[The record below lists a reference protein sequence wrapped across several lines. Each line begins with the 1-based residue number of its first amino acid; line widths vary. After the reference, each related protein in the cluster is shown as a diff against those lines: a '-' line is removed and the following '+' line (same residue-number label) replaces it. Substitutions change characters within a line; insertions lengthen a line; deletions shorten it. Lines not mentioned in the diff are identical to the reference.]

1 MTDKNSIRLLWRQ
14 GDSVAEI
21 ARKTGVSRDTV
32 YKYRDMDD
40 FSPEP
45 PARRAQG
52 SKLDPYRP
60 LIESWLDDDMR
71 SGRKQRHTA
80 KRVHDRLVSECGA
93 DVSVSTVERCV
104 REIRARRSAEAAD
117 AQYLDL
123 VWGPGEAQADFGEA
137 DFYVRGMRT
146 TLSFFVMTF
155 PYSNVGLAQV
165 FPGETSEC
173 VCQALRNVFEH
184 VGGVPTKIVFDNAT
198 GVGRRV
204 GGGVRTTE
212 LFAACSAHYGFR
224 FRFCNPRSGNEK
236 GSVENKVG
244 CVRRNLFVPVPQ
256 LWDAGAFNRRLL
268 ERSLAMS
275 DKPHWIKGERELDLF
290 EADRLAMLGL
300 PAKPLDCVTYVSRT
314 ADKKGKVSVGE
325 RGRHLYSTHPSLDN
339 PGRLRSEASFAAIC
353 GACPIPASSGKTV
366 RHRLNRGG
374 DRQAN
379 SALHEIARQRV
390 MRDPETAEYAER
402 ARARGKSD
410 REVMRYLKR
419 YVAREAYRALMHPHE
434 IRRPEDASE
443 LVAARRA
450 AKVSQVRAASILG
463 TSEKYISMLERGQR
477 ELKPIRRAYEAWV
490 EAGLPL
496 DWDRQA
502 FEAERKMD
510 SKKHLAK

>member
-1 MTDKNSIRLLWRQ
+1 MSRAGRGEPRPPHDLIGAWSDTADPNNRILSRPV
-14 GDSVAEI
+14 SVPSARSRR
-21 ARKTGVSRDTV
+21 ARKERSETCKTNRHPAPAGRSSAGSTPTPTRTGCASSTGGAAGSCPAGSPADAAGYEALAGAIAAAGEPACVAMEGTSSYGAGLTRHLASLGMPVREALSPAGMQRRRPGQGKCDEADAERAARAAMSGSRLGTPKSQDGWV
-32 YKYRDMDD
+32 DGVRCML
-40 FSPEP
+40 
-45 PARRAQG
+45 AA
-52 SKLDPYRP
+52 
-60 LIESWLDDDMR
+60 R
-71 SGRKQRHTA
+71 SGAVKARTSAINTA
-80 KRVHDRLVSECGA
+80 
-93 DVSVSTVERCV
+93 
-104 REIRARRSAEAAD
+104 RSLLTTAPEG
-117 AQYLDL
+117 LRSR
-123 VWGPGEAQADFGEA
+123 F
-137 DFYVRGMRT
+137 RGMGGPR
-146 TLSFFVMTF
+146 LMEELPSVRAE
-155 PYSNVGLAQV
+155 GALGAALGALADLWAAARDA
-165 FPGETSEC
+165 
-173 VCQALRNVFEH
+173 AL
-184 VGGVPTKIVFDNAT
+184 DM
-198 GVGRRV
+198 
-204 GGGVRTTE
+204 E
-212 LFAACSAHYGFR
+212 LAIEASL
-224 FRFCNPRSGNEK
+224 E
-236 GSVENKVG
+236 EN
-244 CVRRNLFVPVPQ
+244 CPAL
-256 LWDAGAFNRRLL
+256 
-268 ERSLAMS
+268 LAMYGCGPVS
-275 DKPHWIKGERELDLF
+275 AAK
-290 EADRLAMLGL
+290 LAVAAG
-300 PAKPLDCVTYVSRT
+300 
-314 ADKKGKVSVGE
+314 
-325 RGRHLYSTHPSLDN
+325 DN

-410 REVMRYLKR
+410 REVMRCLKR
-419 YVAREAYRALMHPHE
+419 YVAREAYRALMRPHE

>member
-1 MTDKNSIRLLWRQ
+1 MRTESTPGARGPVFCGVDTHADSHWLYVLDWR
-14 GDSVAEI
+14 
-21 ARKTGVSRDTV
+21 
-32 YKYRDMDD
+32 
-40 FSPEP
+40 
-45 PARRAQG
+45 
-52 SKLDPYRP
+52 
-60 LIESWLDDDMR
+60 
-71 SGRKQRHTA
+71 GRKVLSRQFP
-80 KRVHDRLVSECGA
+80 
-93 DVSVSTVERCV
+93 
-104 REIRARRSAEAAD
+104 AD
-117 AQYLDL
+117 AAGY
-123 VWGPGEAQADFGEA
+123 EA
-137 DFYVRGMRT
+137 
-146 TLSFFVMTF
+146 L
-155 PYSNVGLAQV
+155 
-165 FPGETSEC
+165 
-173 VCQALRNVFEH
+173 
-184 VGGVPTKIVFDNAT
+184 
-198 GVGRRV
+198 
-204 GGGVRTTE
+204 
-212 LFAACSAHYGFR
+212 
-224 FRFCNPRSGNEK
+224 
-236 GSVENKVG
+236 
-244 CVRRNLFVPVPQ
+244 
-256 LWDAGAFNRRLL
+256 AGAIAAAGEPTCVAMEGTSSYGAGLT
-268 ERSLAMS
+268 SGPVSAAKLAVAA
-275 DKPHWIKGERELDLF
+275 G
-290 EADRLAMLGL
+290 
-300 PAKPLDCVTYVSRT
+300 
-314 ADKKGKVSVGE
+314 
-325 RGRHLYSTHPSLDN
+325 DN

-410 REVMRYLKR
+410 REVMRCLKR
-419 YVAREAYRALMHPHE
+419 YVAREAYRALMRPHE